1 MGAMG
6 PLRSM
11 PSPAPAWRGFAALA
25 AGVVG
30 ATLASSAR
38 ADEPFV
44 DRVLTL
50 PPLHFSADAA
60 LGFGQGPA
68 VTTVDVQGPA
78 PVTTETGVKLGWGSN
93 LEASVGLPLLG
104 EVGVRVGV
112 RFGED
117 GIQAGWGLGADHFA
131 RLFDPVTE
139 EAGGDT
145 VSNPEIHLRGTWLN
159 LKIVELGFETRFVV
173 PTAAGSDFELVPGV
187 PVRIHLPG
195 FVRIDTGVW
204 LPIIFNS
211 DASFTI
217 DIPAQLFFQAGQA
230 FFGPMTGV
238 RFNHPGADYG
248 DSTTDVPAGIGAGYT
263 LGGVLDL
270 KVQVRTERI
279 NDVSWTHYI
288 GGGLGVGLRLP

>member
-1 MGAMG
+1 MRAMG
-6 PLRSM
+6 SLRST
-11 PSPAPAWRGFAALA
+11 WRMWRAFAILTIG
-25 AGVVG
+25 GVGV
-30 ATLASSAR
+30 TLAQRAG

-44 DRVLTL
+44 DRALTL

-60 LGFGQGPA
+60 IGFGQGPA
-68 VTTVDVQGPA
+68 ATPFDVQGPA
-78 PVTTETGVKLGWGSN
+78 PSPSETGVKLGWGSN
-93 LEASVGLPLLG
+93 LEAAVGLPLLG

-112 RFGED
+112 RFGQD

-131 RLFDPVTE
+131 RLFDPVVE

-145 VSNPEIHLRGTWLN
+145 VTNPEIRLRGTWLN
-159 LKIVELGFETRFVV
+159 LKIVELGFETRFVI
-173 PTAAGSDFELVPGV
+173 PTSTGSDFELVPGV
-187 PVRIHLPG
+187 PVRIHLPS

-204 LPIIFNS
+204 LPVIFNS

-238 RFNHPGADYG
+238 RFNHPGG
-248 DSTTDVPAGIGAGYT
+248 DIGDPTTDVPAGIAGGYT
-263 LGGVLDL
+263 LGGILDL

-279 NDVSWTHYI
+279 NDVSWTKYI
-288 GGGLGVGLRLP
+288 GGGMGVGLRLP